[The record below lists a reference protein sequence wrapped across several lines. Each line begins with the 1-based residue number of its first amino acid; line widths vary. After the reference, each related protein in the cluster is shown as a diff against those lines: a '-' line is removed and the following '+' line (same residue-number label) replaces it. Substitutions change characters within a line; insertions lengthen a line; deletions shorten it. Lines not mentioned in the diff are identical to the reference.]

1 MKLKVFSYRSVREK
15 IKFLM
20 ICALLFF
27 VSFISTSV
35 SEENKNF
42 TIAYASQ
49 WSPISYGVGGEVDGI
64 LPRLM
69 DEIFSGIEGFEL
81 THNGLPWERAQKMF
95 FGGGVDGMV
104 TTATKKR
111 MQHAEKSSE
120 AALEIPFHPI
130 IRRNSELKDKL
141 LADKSLQDL
150 RGYRYCDVLG
160 NGWAEEFYKKRD
172 IEFSIAPTIDHCLL
186 QLQLNRVDIVIHAK
200 PVLEIFKKKLG
211 LDEELELVD
220 LKYDESPKFPLLVSN
235 SYSHQD
241 EITRQFDQTV
251 MQLKESGRYDAIMN
265 KLIASEKNKAN

>member
-1 MKLKVFSYRSVREK
+1 MILFLFS
-15 IKFLM
+15 FDL
-20 ICALLFF
+20 
-27 VSFISTSV
+27 TSR
-35 SEENKNF
+35 SEENRNF
-42 TIAYASQ
+42 TIVYASQ
-49 WSPISYGVGGEVDGI
+49 WSPISYGAGSEVDGI

-81 THNGLPWERAQKMF
+81 THNGLPWERAQKVF

-111 MQHAEKSSE
+111 MQHAEKSNE

-130 IRRNSELKDKL
+130 IRRDSELKDKL
-141 LADKSLQDL
+141 LADKSLSDL
-150 RGYRYCDVLG
+150 GGYRYCDVLG

-235 SYSHQD
+235 RYPHKD
-241 EITRQFDQTV
+241 EITRLFDQTV